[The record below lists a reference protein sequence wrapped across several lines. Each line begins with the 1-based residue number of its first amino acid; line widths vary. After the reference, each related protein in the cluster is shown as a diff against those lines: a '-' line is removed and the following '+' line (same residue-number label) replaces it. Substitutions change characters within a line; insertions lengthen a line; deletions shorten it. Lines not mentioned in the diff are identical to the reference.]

1 MIIIRYKISG
11 GDSMCTKSQLN
22 IISDEVAQEAKR
34 LLGDKLDAV
43 VLYGSYARGD
53 CDDES
58 DIDIMV
64 RVKCGKDEIK
74 DYKLLFVDKG
84 SDLSLKHDVTVSILV
99 YDTET
104 FERYKNYLP
113 FFENVEREGVKIA

>member
-1 MIIIRYKISG
+1 
-11 GDSMCTKSQLN
+11 MCTRSQLN
-22 IISDEVAQEAKR
+22 IISGEVAEEAKR

-53 CDDES
+53 YDDES

-74 DYKLLFVDKG
+74 DYKLIFVDKG

-104 FERYKNYLP
+104 YERYKNYLP
-113 FFENVEREGVKIA
+113 FLENVEREGVKIA